1 MLVVGAGKEPILTG
15 SMPTY
20 EYRCTK
26 GHTFEVTQSMND
38 KPLTKCQVCG
48 RPVERVMHSPAVHF
62 KGSGFYNTDYGTRK
76 RQREQKSSSESGSSE
91 SSTASSTE
99 STPAKSDSAASSDS
113 KASTEKAKPKRSS
126 E

>member
-1 MLVVGAGKEPILTG
+1 MLVGGAGKAPILTG

-26 GHTFEVTQSMND
+26 GHTFEVTQRIND
-38 KPLTKCQVCG
+38 PPLTKCEVCG
-48 RPVERVMHSPAVHF
+48 RPVQRVMHSPAVHF
-62 KGSGFYNTDYGTRK
+62 KGSGFYNTDYGTKK
-76 RQREQKSSSESGSSE
+76 RQREQKSSSDSGSSE
-91 SSTASSTE
+91 SSTTSSTE

>member
-1 MLVVGAGKEPILTG
+1 
-15 SMPTY
+15 MPTY

-38 KPLTKCQVCG
+38 APLTKCQVCG

-62 KGSGFYNTDYGTRK
+62 KGSGFYNTDYGTKK

-91 SSTASSTE
+91 SGTKSSTE

>member
-1 MLVVGAGKEPILTG
+1 
-15 SMPTY
+15 MPTY

-38 KPLTKCQVCG
+38 SPLTKCQVCG

-62 KGSGFYNTDYGTRK
+62 KGSGFYNTDYGTKK
-76 RQREQKSSSESGSSE
+76 RQREQKSSSDSGSSE
-91 SSTASSTE
+91 SSTGSSTE

-113 KASTEKAKPKRSS
+113 KASTERAKPKRSS

>member
-1 MLVVGAGKEPILTG
+1 
-15 SMPTY
+15 MPTY

-38 KPLTKCQVCG
+38 SPLTKCQVCG

-62 KGSGFYNTDYGTRK
+62 KGSGFYNTDYGTKK
-76 RQREQKSSSESGSSE
+76 RQREQKSSSDSGSSE

>member
-1 MLVVGAGKEPILTG
+1 
-15 SMPTY
+15 MPTY

-38 KPLTKCQVCG
+38 SPLTKCQVCG

-62 KGSGFYNTDYGTRK
+62 KGSGFYNTDYGTKK
-76 RQREQKSSSESGSSE
+76 RQREQKSSSDSGSSE
-91 SSTASSTE
+91 SSTTSSTE

-113 KASTEKAKPKRSS
+113 KASTEKAKPKRTS

>member
-1 MLVVGAGKEPILTG
+1 MLVVGAGPAPILTG

-38 KPLTKCQVCG
+38 SPLTKCQVCG

-62 KGSGFYNTDYGTRK
+62 KGSGFYNTDYGTKK
-76 RQREQKSSSESGSSE
+76 RQREQKSSAESNSSDAT
-91 SSTASSTE
+91 STASTDSK
-99 STPAKSDSAASSDS
+99 PAKSDG
-113 KASTEKAKPKRSS
+113 TGG
-126 E
+126 

>member
-1 MLVVGAGKEPILTG
+1 
-15 SMPTY
+15 MPTY

-26 GHTFEVTQSMND
+26 GHTFEVTQSMSD
-38 KPLTKCQVCG
+38 SPLTKCQVCG

-62 KGSGFYNTDYGTRK
+62 KGSGFYNTDYGTKK
-76 RQREQKSSSESGSSE
+76 RQREQKSSSDSGSSE
-91 SSTASSTE
+91 SSTTSSTE

>member
-1 MLVVGAGKEPILTG
+1 
-15 SMPTY
+15 MPTY

-38 KPLTKCQVCG
+38 SPLTKCQVCG

-62 KGSGFYNTDYGTRK
+62 KGSGFYNTDYGTKK
-76 RQREQKSSSESGSSE
+76 RQREQKSSSDSGSSE
-91 SSTASSTE
+91 SSTGSSTE